1 MNKVTYIYQ
10 NIEYEHAYWLQNET
24 PLCILA
30 FNNKTDKC
38 PKIKHTYTPYYYD
51 ILSPIK
57 NTCKNVLEFGIGF
70 NNYTHGALHGGSL
83 KMWKEFFPNALLV
96 GLDFNKDLLFKDDRI
111 DTFFTDQK
119 SEEILI
125 NTKKEIFNK
134 YPTILSDK
142 FDLILDDGSHDYED
156 QIRSINIY
164 WDCLKV
170 DGYYIIEDI
179 YEDSNKFISD
189 ERIKHIIQESKII
202 SYITNWGDNRFISYQ
217 KLA

>member
-1 MNKVTYIYQ
+1 MNKISYIYKE
-10 NIEYEHAYWLQNET
+10 IKYEHNYWLQNET
-24 PLCILA
+24 PLCIIA

-57 NTCKNVLEFGIGF
+57 DTCKNVLEFGIGF
-70 NNYTHGALHGGSL
+70 NNYTNGVLHGASL
-83 KMWKEFFPNALLV
+83 KMWKEFFPNALLL
-96 GLDFNKDLLFKDDRI
+96 GLDFNKDLFFKEDRI
-111 DTFFTDQK
+111 HTFFTDQK

-134 YPTILSDK
+134 YPNLISEK
-142 FDLILDDGSHDYED
+142 FDLILDDGSHHYED

-164 WDCLKV
+164 WECLKV

-179 YEDSNKFISD
+179 YEDNNKFILD

-202 SYITNWGDNRFISYQ
+202 SYITDWGDNRFICYQ